1 MWSRSLFALALVGF
15 VSISM
20 AAQVTDAPPQSPD
33 LHAVLLKAIEGTRT
47 PAIAGMVLSDGMVT
61 QEAVQGVRRNDG
73 TAPALVGD
81 VWLIGS
87 DAKPMTA
94 TLLMKLVDR
103 GLLSL
108 DAPLAD
114 LLPELVAGMHPQY
127 RRVTLRELLSH
138 RSGLPEDTSDTEFIS
153 GFHTD
158 ARPMPAQR
166 LAYLAHALAEEP
178 VAAPDAKFSYSNT
191 GFLVAAAI
199 AERATGTPY
208 EALMRSE
215 VFEPLGMRSVGYGTT
230 HEGQPMG
237 HVGGNP
243 VSKSEDSIPLMF
255 APAGNMHM
263 SMRDW
268 GRFCLDQLA
277 GARGA
282 GRLLRAQSYGQ
293 MQAAISGGASSLGW
307 GVQGTIAGRKGPV
320 LVHSGS
326 DGNWYAAV
334 VLFPETGQG
343 VLVAANAGPDMGGDK
358 AVMAALLALL
368 PPR

>member
-1 MWSRSLFALALVGF
+1 MLSRSLRALALIGF
-15 VSISM
+15 VSVAM
-20 AAQVTDAPPQSPD
+20 AAQVTGAPTQDPDFPAVLTKAIKGTQSPALTALTLGD
-33 LHAVLLKAIEGTRT
+33 GKIMRAAVL
-47 PAIAGMVLSDGMVT
+47 
-61 QEAVQGVRRNDG
+61 GVRRNDG
-73 TAPALVGD
+73 TEPALIDD

-114 LLPELVAGMHPQY
+114 LLPELVATMHPQY

-138 RSGLPEDTSDTEFIS
+138 RSGLPEDTGDTQFIS
-153 GFHTD
+153 EFHAD

-166 LAYLAHALAEEP
+166 LAYLARALIEAP
-178 VAAPDAKFSYSNT
+178 VAAPNAKFIYSNT

-199 AERATGTPY
+199 AERATDTPY
-208 EALMRSE
+208 EELMRRE
-215 VFEPLGMRSVGYGTT
+215 VFEPLGTLSVGYGTT
-230 HEGQPMG
+230 HEGQPIG
-237 HVGGNP
+237 HVGGKP
-243 VSKSEDSIPLMF
+243 VSKIADSIPLMF

-282 GRLLRAQSYGQ
+282 GRLLRPASYGQ

-307 GVQGTIAGRKGPV
+307 GVQDTVAGRKGPV

-334 VLFPETGQG
+334 LLFPKTGQG

-358 AVMAALLALL
+358 AVMAALLDFL

>member
-1 MWSRSLFALALVGF
+1 MWSRSLLALALVGF
-15 VSISM
+15 ASISA
-20 AAQVTDAPPQSPD
+20 AAQAADAPPQRPD
-33 LHAVLLKAIEGTRT
+33 LHAVLRKAIEGTQT
-47 PAIAGMVLSDGMVT
+47 PAIAAIALSDGLVK
-61 QEAVQGVRRNDG
+61 QEAVHGLRRNDG
-73 TAPALVGD
+73 TAPALIGD
-81 VWLIGS
+81 AWLIGS

-103 GLLSL
+103 GILSL

-114 LLPELVAGMHPQY
+114 LLPELVSGMHPQY

-138 RSGLPEDTSDTEFIS
+138 RSGLPENTSDTAFVS

-178 VAAPDAKFSYSNT
+178 VAAPNATFSYSNT

-208 EALMRSE
+208 ETLMRRE
-215 VFEPLGMRSVGYGTT
+215 VFEPLGMRSVGFGPT
-230 HEGQPMG
+230 HEGQPLG
-237 HVGGNP
+237 HVRGKP
-243 VSKSEDSIPLMF
+243 VSKSEDSNPLMF

-263 SMRDW
+263 SMGDW
-268 GRFCLDQLA
+268 GLFCLDQLA

-282 GRLLRAQSYGQ
+282 GQILRSQSYSQ
-293 MQAAISGGASSLGW
+293 MQAAVPGGANSLGW
-307 GVQGTIAGRKGPV
+307 GVQGTIAGRRGPV

-334 VLFPETGQG
+334 VLFPEMGQG
-343 VLVAANAGPDMGGDK
+343 ILVAANAGPDMGGDK
-358 AVMAALLALL
+358 AVMAVVLASL